1 MPSPHGARYNRAR
14 GRLGGRWPAG
24 SYAKLAISAT
34 VNGASG
40 TRGAIIRFSDEF
52 RWFFLRAA
60 GGFAGLI
67 VPSVVASKAVMTAVF
82 ALAVGCA
89 AIGIMPRLFRVD
101 GWRAIGAELKQPF
114 ALAIFAMLAWSLVS
128 ALVGLAPGRSLAAW
142 GWTAGLLGLGWLL
155 AGALRE
161 DERAIAEALWSLV
174 VTSLICIGA
183 ALAAAYLWPGVV
195 DPFGIR
201 GVDDFHDARQKLKSY
216 GSIAPV
222 LAPLVVW
229 AAWRLGGVWRIAGL
243 VYIPLAAVLVLT
255 VSSRAGFL
263 GAASIGLALAVAF
276 MLTRLGQRA
285 ASWAAAALGVAA
297 VAGTIVFASY
307 LPKPPIAGLQD
318 YRISRTFQVH
328 RQAIWGF
335 AVHHALRAP
344 VFGYGPDA
352 ARLIPGANKRV
363 GWFAHEYV
371 PSHVHNWIF
380 QALVETGF
388 VGLAA
393 TLVVVI
399 MLFGRFVRAAA
410 RRRGVGW
417 AGVAMMGAFFGS
429 WLANFSLWAAW
440 WQLTIVVLSAI
451 LLAAIDG
458 GAPPITNTGR
468 RAPLKG
474 IARTGGGGP

>member
-1 MPSPHGARYNRAR
+1 MHDP
-14 GRLGGRWPAG
+14 G
-24 SYAKLAISAT
+24 SD
-34 VNGASG
+34 
-40 TRGAIIRFSDEF
+40 IRFSDDF

-82 ALAVGCA
+82 ALAAGCA
-89 AIGIMPRLFRVD
+89 AIGIIPRLFRAE
-101 GWRAIGAELKQPF
+101 GWLAAGADLKQPF
-114 ALAIFAMLAWSLVS
+114 ALAIFVMLGCWLVS
-128 ALVGLAPGRSLAAW
+128 ALVGLAPARSLAAW
-142 GWTAGLLGLGWLL
+142 GWTAGLLGLGWVL
-155 AGALRE
+155 ASALRE
-161 DERAIAEALWSLV
+161 DQRAIDEALWSLV
-174 VTSLICIGA
+174 VTSLVCIVL
-183 ALAAAYLWPGVV
+183 ALAAMYLWPGAV
-195 DPFGIR
+195 DPFGVR
-201 GVDDFHDARQKLKSY
+201 GIDGFHNARQKLKSY

-243 VYIPLAAVLVLT
+243 VYVVLAAVLVLT
-255 VSSRAGFL
+255 VSSRAGLL
-263 GAASIGLALAVAF
+263 GAASIGLALAVGF
-276 MLTRLGQRA
+276 LLTRLGQRA
-285 ASWAAAALGVAA
+285 ARWTATALGVAA
-297 VAGTIVFASY
+297 VAGIVVFASY

-335 AVHHALRAP
+335 AVHHAVRAP
-344 VFGYGPDA
+344 VFGHGPDA

-371 PSHVHNWIF
+371 PSHVHSWIF

-393 TLVVVI
+393 MLVVVI

-417 AGVAMMGAFFGS
+417 TGIAMMGAFFGS

-440 WQLTIVVLSAI
+440 WQLAVVALSAI
-451 LLAAIDG
+451 LLAAVDG
-458 GAPPITNTGR
+458 GAPSITNTGR
-468 RAPLKG
+468 RAPLRG